1 MKKDNLVFL
10 KHILD
15 AINLIEEYLKDKEFQ
30 EFTNNHML
38 QDAVIR
44 EIEIIG
50 EATKNLAEDFK
61 NKYPEIPWRQIA
73 GMRDKLIHGYFGVDL
88 DAVWDTATTDVPSL
102 KERLQEILKRE
113 TLKQT

>member
-1 MKKDNLVFL
+1 MKKDDTVFL

-15 AINLIEEYLKDKEFQ
+15 AINLIEEYLKDKSYEEFKD
-30 EFTNNHML
+30 NHML

-50 EATKNLAEDFK
+50 EAAKNISKDLR
-61 NKYPEIPWRQIA
+61 NKYPDIPWRQIA

-88 DAVWDTATTDVPSL
+88 DAVWDTAIIDIPSL
-102 KERLQEILKRE
+102 KERLQKILKNE
-113 TLKQT
+113 EKK

>member
-1 MKKDNLVFL
+1 MKKDNVVFL

-15 AINLIEEYLKDKEFQ
+15 AINLIEDYLKDKEFQ
-30 EFTNNHML
+30 EFRNNHML

-50 EATKNLAEDFK
+50 EAAKKLSVDFK
-61 NKYPEIPWRQIA
+61 NKYSDIPWRQIA

-88 DAVWDTATTDVPSL
+88 DAVWDTATIDVPSL
-102 KERLQEILKRE
+102 KERLEEILKKE
-113 TLKQT
+113 ENK

>member
-15 AINLIEEYLKDKEFQ
+15 AINLIEEYLKDKKFQ

-44 EIEIIG
+44 
-50 EATKNLAEDFK
+50 K
-61 NKYPEIPWRQIA
+61 
-73 GMRDKLIHGYFGVDL
+73 
-88 DAVWDTATTDVPSL
+88 
-102 KERLQEILKRE
+102 
-113 TLKQT
+113 